1 MRRLYPYAIIVC
13 ILGLGLGIWF
23 GRTQLLARYYVRQL
37 SAANPEN
44 RDPWIARALSLDEA
58 VVPALIACLD
68 RNDDQACDNA
78 MTALKNLLDRWASDD
93 PRAISLSCRIGDAFP
108 AMSAAGQEKV
118 LRLMEGWQKD
128 LKESGRR
135 ALLYANTGRLLIE
148 AAHVQDPAV
157 RQQAMTLALKSLTAQ
172 SADKVPPHAGF
183 AAACGDLARG
193 SLADATDGN
202 RILAIQ
208 LAQRPEIN
216 LLTEIVPLLRDR
228 SAAVRRAAIL
238 ALGPAPEVIG
248 DDHLFYWLTDPD
260 ADVRQL
266 CEMALRGRGLQ
277 ESHIRLARLMA
288 DRRPAVRLE
297 VIDNLQADEDL
308 DAGAWLRRLSH
319 DPVPAIRA
327 AAARA
332 AVNQARS
339 DLRDR
344 IEQMAQTDPSPT
356 VQQVA
361 RYYLSCQSLGEK
373 KSLTP

>member
-1 MRRLYPYAIIVC
+1 MRRLYPYAIIIC
-13 ILGLGLGIWF
+13 ILVLGLGIWF
-23 GRTQLLARYYVRQL
+23 GRTQLLAWYYVRQL
-37 SAANPEN
+37 SAANLEN

-58 VVPALIACLD
+58 VVPALIACVD

-118 LRLMEGWQKD
+118 LRLVEGWQKD

-135 ALLYANTGRLLIE
+135 ALLYANTGRLLGE

-157 RQQAMTLALKSLTAQ
+157 RQQAMTLALESLTDQ
-172 SADKVPPHAGF
+172 SADKVPADAGF
-183 AAACGDLARG
+183 ADACRDLARG
-193 SLADATDGN
+193 SLADAADAN

-228 SAAVRRAAIL
+228 SAAVRRAALL

-248 DDHLFYWLTDPD
+248 DDHLFYWLADPD

-288 DRRPAVRLE
+288 DRRPAVRLA
-297 VIDNLQADEDL
+297 VIDNLQVAVDL

-361 RYYLSCQSLGEK
+361 RYYLSCQLLGEK